1 MSQSKCLCSPP
12 MAEKDQDAPRRIAE
26 LEDFLGSLADLRN
39 LSAHTL
45 RAYERECRRFLDF
58 AFERGRGPQELRRN
72 DLRAYLASLRQGG
85 LQNSSVRRALSALRT
100 FFKWLLE
107 RHPSAK
113 DPSVGIRGPKT
124 QRPLPKVL
132 TEGEVELLL
141 SLDYGDGFHG
151 CRDRALIETL
161 YSSGCRV
168 SELIGIELEDLSLGE
183 GEVRLLGKG
192 RKQRLGL
199 LGGPCLAAIEAWLP
213 ERRQRL
219 RELGEETR
227 ALFIGERGPRLTS
240 RRVRQIVEQLAIR
253 AGLASIPS
261 PHTLRHSFATHL
273 LDRGA
278 DLRSVQE
285 LLGHERLVTTQVY
298 THLSL
303 EKLRRVYESAHPLA
317 CG

>member
-1 MSQSKCLCSPP
+1 
-12 MAEKDQDAPRRIAE
+12 MAGREQEPAREIRE
-26 LEDFLGSLADLRN
+26 LEDFLGWLADLRN
-39 LSAHTL
+39 VSPHTY

-58 AFERGRGPQELRRN
+58 AFERGRGPRALRRN
-72 DLRAYLASLRQGG
+72 DLRAYLAGLRHGG
-85 LQNSSVRRALSALRT
+85 LQDSSVRRALSALRT
-100 FFKWLLE
+100 FFKWLVE
-107 RHPSAK
+107 RHPGAC
-113 DPSVGIRGPKT
+113 DPSAGIRGPKT
-124 QRPLPKVL
+124 RRPLPKVL

-141 SLDYGDGFHG
+141 SLDYGDDFHG
-151 CRDRALIETL
+151 TRDRALMETL

-168 SELIGIELEDLSLGE
+168 SELVRIDLEDLAPHE
-183 GEVRLLGKG
+183 GEVQLLGKG

-219 RELGEETR
+219 RERSEETR
-227 ALFIGERGPRLTS
+227 ALFIGERGTRLTT
-240 RRVRQIVEQLAIR
+240 RRVRQIVERLAVR

-317 CG
+317 EGGAD